1 MSKEAII
8 ITDTSSIQQSMCR
21 SVLGAPHNNFLFETR
36 ELATSSKLLF
46 GRYTVHCTNH
56 RTVLLFLKAQG
67 VAFQ

>member
-8 ITDTSSIQQSMCR
+8 ITDTSSIQQSKCR

-46 GRYTVHCTNH
+46 GVHCT
-56 RTVLLFLKAQG
+56 LY
-67 VAFQ
+67 